1 MSPLLLRFALECAI
15 RKVEE
20 NQEGLKLTETHH
32 YLVCV
37 GHVHLLSNKISA
49 MNMNTDAAYK

>member
-1 MSPLLLRFALECAI
+1 LLLRFALECAI